1 LPNNRYYVNITR
13 MSNDNNARP
22 AGEPDEI
29 RGGELNEK
37 LKIVKLGGEILRQ
50 KAVPVTKFGPQ
61 LEETAAQ
68 MIKLMD
74 KADGIGLAAPQVGIG
89 ERFFT
94 VHIKNE
100 APFVLINPSII
111 ETSAETVKLE
121 EGCLSLSGVYADVVR
136 ASRIKV
142 QAFDTRG
149 KRFVF
154 ECGGILARVI
164 QHENDHLDGVL
175 FFDYLPEFK
184 QKRLLEKYEK
194 IGTRTV
200 RPQRKRAR

>member
-1 LPNNRYYVNITR
+1 MATILPNNRYYVNNKR
-13 MSNDNNARP
+13 MNNDNNVRP
-22 AGEPDEI
+22 AGDPGI
-29 RGGELNEK
+29 AG

-50 KAVPVTKFGPQ
+50 KAVPVTKFDAK
-61 LEETAAQ
+61 LEETTAQ

-74 KADGIGLAAPQVGIG
+74 EADGVGLAAPQVGIG

-94 VHIKNE
+94 VHLKNE
-100 APFVLINPSII
+100 APLVFINPSII

-149 KRFVF
+149 KHFTF
-154 ECGGILARVI
+154 ECGGYLARVI

-194 IGTRTV
+194 IKTRAA
-200 RPQRKRAR
+200 RPERKRP